1 MADQQDRDQRT
12 EKPTQRR
19 LDDAR
24 REGNVPLSRD
34 VTATL
39 VLGTLTILLVAVGG
53 KLATDM
59 AASLRPLFESADAV
73 RIDRSGE
80 LARVLAD
87 VVGRVSWAAAP
98 IFGVLVLA
106 AILGAVG
113 QIGLVF
119 SPDRLRPKLERVS
132 PAAGLRRMFSLN
144 TAIEIAKGTIKIA
157 VIATAGAIAAMP
169 SLHRLDLLPL
179 TQPAHTAQAVG
190 AVLLKVLT
198 YVAGAMIAMA
208 ALDAG
213 WQRFNWWRRL
223 HMTRTEIRDEHRQQE
238 GSPEIKA
245 RIKMLRRQ
253 RARRRMM
260 AAVPSAT
267 VVITNPTHFAIALV
281 YDRATMRAP
290 RCVAKGQDRV
300 AQRIREVAAE
310 HGVPVVENKP
320 LAREL
325 FKRVEI
331 DQDIP
336 PEHYRAVAEVI
347 SYVFSLRRARV

>member
-1 MADQQDRDQRT
+1 MAEQDRDQRT

-19 LDDAR
+19 LDEAR
-24 REGNVPLSRD
+24 REGNIPMSRD

-39 VLGTLTILLVAVGG
+39 VLGTLTILLAAAGG

-59 AASLRPLFESADAV
+59 AGTLRPLLEAGDDLH
-73 RIDRSGE
+73 IDRSGE
-80 LARVLAD
+80 LAGVLAD
-87 VVGRVSWAAAP
+87 LISRVSWAAAP
-98 IFGVLVLA
+98 ILGVLVLA

-113 QIGLVF
+113 QNGLIF
-119 SPDRLRPKLERVS
+119 ASERLRPKFDRVS

-144 TAIEIAKGTIKIA
+144 TVVELVKGTLKIA
-157 VIATAGAIAAMP
+157 VIVTAGVIAVGP

-179 TQPAHTAQAVG
+179 TQPLAAGQAVG
-190 AVLLKVLT
+190 AVLIKLLI
-198 YVAGAMIAMA
+198 YVAGAMVAMA
-208 ALDAG
+208 AIDAG
-213 WQRFNWWRRL
+213 WQRFSWWRNL
-223 HMTRTEIRDEHRQQE
+223 HMTREQVREEHRQME

-260 AAVPSAT
+260 AAVPTAT
-267 VVITNPTHFAIALV
+267 VVITNPTHFAVALV
-281 YDRATMRAP
+281 YDRSTMRAP

-300 AQRIREVAAE
+300 ALKIREVAAE

-320 LAREL
+320 LARAL
-325 FKRVEI
+325 FKRLEI
-331 DQDIP
+331 DQDVP

-347 SYVFSLRRARV
+347 GYVFSLRTARA

>member
-1 MADQQDRDQRT
+1 MAEQDRDQRT

-19 LDDAR
+19 LDEAR
-24 REGNVPLSRD
+24 REGNIPMSRD

-39 VLGTLTILLVAVGG
+39 VLGTLTILLAAAGS

-59 AASLRPLFESADAV
+59 AGTLRPLLEAGDDLH
-73 RIDRSGE
+73 IDRSGE
-80 LARVLAD
+80 LAGILAD
-87 VVGRVSWAAAP
+87 LISRVSWAAAP
-98 IFGVLVLA
+98 ILGVLVLA

-113 QIGLVF
+113 QNGLIF
-119 SPDRLRPKLERVS
+119 ASERLRPKFDRVS

-144 TAIEIAKGTIKIA
+144 TVVELVKGTLKIA
-157 VIATAGAIAAMP
+157 GIVTAGAIAVGP

-179 TQPAHTAQAVG
+179 TQPLAAGQAVG
-190 AVLLKVLT
+190 AVLIKLLI
-198 YVAGAMIAMA
+198 YVAGAMVAMA
-208 ALDAG
+208 AIDAG
-213 WQRFNWWRRL
+213 WQRFSWWRNL
-223 HMTRTEIRDEHRQQE
+223 HMTREQVREEHRQME

-260 AAVPSAT
+260 AAVPTAT
-267 VVITNPTHFAIALV
+267 VVITNPTHFAVALV
-281 YDRATMRAP
+281 YDRSTMRAP

-300 AQRIREVAAE
+300 ALKIREVAAE

-320 LAREL
+320 LARAL
-325 FKRVEI
+325 FKRLEI
-331 DQDIP
+331 DQDVP

-347 SYVFSLRRARV
+347 GYVFSLRTARA